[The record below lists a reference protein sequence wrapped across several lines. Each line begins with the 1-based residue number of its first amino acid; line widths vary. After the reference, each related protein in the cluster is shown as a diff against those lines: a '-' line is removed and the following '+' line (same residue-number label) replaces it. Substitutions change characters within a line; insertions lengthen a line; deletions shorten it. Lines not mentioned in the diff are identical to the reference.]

1 MEKFTSAW
9 YVKVSSFVS
18 VAAAAQMWIACRP
31 RFLDGLSVWAAAG
44 VKLLACRWLMRGLTM
59 EALQECLM
67 GMQRELVL
75 HCDTGPPQALAAV
88 LICDTYTPSP

>member
-1 MEKFTSAW
+1 
-9 YVKVSSFVS
+9 VKVSSFVS

-31 RFLDGLSVWAAAG
+31 RFLEGLSMWAAAG
-44 VKLLACRWLMRGLTM
+44 VKLVAYRWLRRGLPV

-67 GMQRELVL
+67 GMQRQLVL

-88 LICDTYTPSP
+88 LICDTYHPSP